1 MAAKE
6 MEKQKKRSSSVCR
19 VFKNT
24 AYAVM
29 SNYHLMSTAISLK
42 ATGLLSK
49 VLNLPDKWD
58 YSVKGLAS
66 ICKEKETAIETA
78 LDELKDTGYAPAD
91 WLHYSAA
98 VATYRHR
105 LRSIRQL

>member
-1 MAAKE
+1 MMTIAMVVVVGAWLGLEVRYDYMKE
-6 MEKQKKRSSSVCR
+6 MEKKRGSSVCR

-66 ICKEKETAIETA
+66 ICKEK
-78 LDELKDTGYAPAD
+78 
-91 WLHYSAA
+91 
-98 VATYRHR
+98 
-105 LRSIRQL
+105 

>member
-42 ATGLLSK
+42 AT
-49 VLNLPDKWD
+49 
-58 YSVKGLAS
+58 
-66 ICKEKETAIETA
+66 
-78 LDELKDTGYAPAD
+78 
-91 WLHYSAA
+91 
-98 VATYRHR
+98 
-105 LRSIRQL
+105 